1 MDLKTKCDNRAEGS
15 VISTL
20 LYHPDFLGY
29 CVNLKPDHFF
39 LMENKLFFWAIKE
52 LFEKYHVTEI
62 TAVKLERVFN
72 TNASCRGQLAKYNI
86 KSFQEYIDL
95 AIYSKVDDVP
105 SFKMFVKRILDLS
118 IARDVVKNHEETINY
133 ILSNDNVTVET
144 INQKLYKGIQDITS
158 RYITDG
164 EIHTVGDTCKET
176 WAEIERRKAAGETN
190 GIPSFLPSLKNYFLF
205 QKKEMVLVSARM
217 KVGKSVFGMLEA
229 LHAAQNG
236 IPTLVFDSEMSDKL
250 YNLRIISH
258 YTGIPGLKLE
268 NELLTGDENAAVQ
281 NAIKKIDKL
290 PLWHIFNPSMGL
302 DQFYS
307 TCYQFKIQN
316 NLQFVVYD
324 YIKGDDEL
332 ESSRRSNLMGAKA
345 DFLKNRIAGELDLA
359 VLAFAQIGR
368 SGEVAE
374 SDALERYCSVSC
386 ELAKK
391 TPDQIVDDGPDC
403 GTMLVKVKLNRLGPS
418 MYGDYI
424 DLEYAPQ
431 GLTLQEAKRHETKDD
446 EL

>member
-1 MDLKTKCDNRAEGS
+1 MDLKAKCDNRAEG
-15 VISTL
+15 VVVSTL
-20 LYHPDFLGY
+20 VYHPDYLGY
-29 CVNLKPDHFF
+29 CTNLKADHFY

-52 LFEKYHVTEI
+52 LFEKHHVTEI
-62 TAVKLERVFN
+62 TAVNLDMAFEQN
-72 TNASCRGQLAKYNI
+72 QSCKSQLKKYNI
-86 KSFQEYIDL
+86 KNFQEYIDL
-95 AIYSKVDDVP
+95 AINAKVDDVQ
-105 SFKMFVKRILDLS
+105 SFKMYVKRILDLS

-133 ILSNDNVTVET
+133 ILAHDDVTVESL
-144 INQKLYKGIQDITS
+144 NQKLYKGIQAITTK
-158 RYITDG
+158 YITDG
-164 EIHTVGDTCKET
+164 DIHTVGDTCRTT
-176 WAEIERRKAAGETN
+176 WAEIERRKAAGEMN
-190 GIPSFLPSLKNYFLF
+190 GIPSFLPSLKKFFLF

-250 YNLRIISH
+250 YNLRVISH
-258 YTGIPGLKLE
+258 YTGIPGLRLE

-281 NAIKKIDKL
+281 EAIKKISKL
-290 PLWHIFNPSMGL
+290 PLWHIFNPSMSL

-307 TCYQFKIQN
+307 TCYQFKIQE

-391 TPDQIVDDGPDC
+391 TPEQIIDDGADC
-403 GTMLVKVKLNRLGPS
+403 GTMLIKVKLNRLGPS
-418 MYGDYI
+418 MYNDYI

-431 GLTLQEAKRHETKDD
+431 GLTLQEAKRHETQDD
-446 EL
+446 SL